1 MKVGTATA
9 QGKSVN
15 EWFVF
20 PKAIPKKTCNKI
32 IRLGKEAWEDAK
44 VDVSAETSEEDR
56 IFGRKQEFGV
66 KKKTR
71 ISEVVWLQEQWLY
84 DLVWPLMLE
93 ANQNSGWR
101 YDITAAEPQQLT
113 RYRAGV
119 NGHYSWHQ
127 DGQGDHMSKYDC
139 PENPLLHGKVR
150 KLTAAVSLNDTFKG
164 GVFEFSTYGRGEC
177 HVVPPVD
184 GVDQGNV
191 LVFPGTLE
199 HRVPPVTKGVR
210 YSLITWFVGPP
221 FR

>member
-1 MKVGTATA
+1 MVYFSKGNT
-9 QGKSVN
+9 K
-15 EWFVF
+15 E
-20 PKAIPKKTCNKI
+20 TCNKI

-44 VDVSAETSEEDR
+44 VDDHETSEEER
-56 IFGRKQEFGV
+56 KFGRKAIWTKE
-66 KKKTR
+66 KSSR
-71 ISEVVWLQEQWLY
+71 ISEVVWLEEQWLY
-84 DLVWPLMLE
+84 DLIFPFLRE

-101 YDITAAEPQQLT
+101 YDIDAAEPQQLT

-139 PENPLLHGKVR
+139 PESPLLHGKVR

-164 GVFEFSTYGRGEC
+164 GVFEFSTYGKGEC
-177 HVVPPVD
+177 RVVPPVD